1 MTTKGRKSKNSV
13 RAACDLAREQEA
25 IDQSATRAQASPSGS
40 VSDASVEVCSD
51 SDDAEG
57 ELANQAAPA
66 AAGTVNTKESAE
78 RQEGAAAAGHDAT
91 ATGSDQ
97 DQVKCLCYHVCG

>member
-40 VSDASVEVCSD
+40 VSDASMEVCSD

-57 ELANQAAPA
+57 ELANQATPA
-66 AAGTVNTKESAE
+66 AAGTVNTKDGISGVLFCFRLVDTAF
-78 RQEGAAAAGHDAT
+78 AGQ
-91 ATGSDQ
+91 GVSFPE
-97 DQVKCLCYHVCG
+97 VL